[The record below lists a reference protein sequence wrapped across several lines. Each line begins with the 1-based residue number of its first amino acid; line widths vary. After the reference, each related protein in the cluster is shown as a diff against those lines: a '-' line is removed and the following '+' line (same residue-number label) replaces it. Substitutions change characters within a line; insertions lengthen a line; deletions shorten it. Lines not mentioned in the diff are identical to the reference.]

1 MLDFRVETF
10 LTVCETMNFT
20 RAAQLLHITQPA
32 VSQHI
37 HALETQ
43 YGTRL
48 FLYEGKQLRLT
59 EAGQLFLQTAA
70 TMRHDVRRLQEAL
83 HQMDSRRHLRFGAT
97 LSIGEYLLPSPLL
110 RLLTDDPTLQ
120 LRMITANTQELLRLM
135 DQGELDFAIVEGSF
149 DQQVYEGLVYCAQR
163 FIPVAAPDYPFPGPV
178 RRMADLL
185 DARLLVREPP
195 GFWCGSRAPAPA
207 ASWNRLWKPAT
218 SRCTASAISPS
229 WAASISSSPWSA
241 PGRASPSFTSRWS
254 RPSWT
259 GAIWW
264 KSPWRTGKSATTS
277 PFCGGGAAP
286 SPPITGRY
294 SVCCTRTETKQ
305 SPISAK
311 RRDGG
316 FFSGSISPAAGPEF
330 CRCPPRNQW
339 ISGQWCCRWSLSWC
353 IHPGQTL

>member
-83 HQMDSRRHLRFGAT
+83 QQMDSRRHLRFGAT

-185 DARLLVREPP
+185 DARLLVREP
-195 GFWCGSRAPAPA
+195 GSGTRGVLEQALEARNLTVHSFRYLTELGSLNLIKSLVCAGAGISFFYQPVVQAELDRGDLVEIPLEDGEIRHDFTFLWRRGSAFAPYYREVF
-207 ASWNRLWKPAT
+207 RLLH
-218 SRCTASAISPS
+218 
-229 WAASISSSPWSA
+229 
-241 PGRASPSFTSRWS
+241 
-254 RPSWT
+254 
-259 GAIWW
+259 
-264 KSPWRTGKSATTS
+264 
-277 PFCGGGAAP
+277 
-286 SPPITGRY
+286 
-294 SVCCTRTETKQ
+294 Q
-305 SPISAK
+305 
-311 RRDGG
+311 D
-316 FFSGSISPAAGPEF
+316 
-330 CRCPPRNQW
+330 
-339 ISGQWCCRWSLSWC
+339 
-353 IHPGQTL
+353 

>member
-110 RLLTDDPTLQ
+110 WLLTDDPTLQ

-163 FIPVAAPDYPFPGPV
+163 FIPVAAQDYPFPGPV

-185 DARLLVREPP
+185 DARLLVREP
-195 GFWCGSRAPAPA
+195 GSGTRGVLEQALEARNLTVHSFRYLTELGSLNLIKSLVCAGAGISFFYQPVVQAELDRDDLVEIPLEDGEIRHDFTFLWRRGSAFAPYYREVF
-207 ASWNRLWKPAT
+207 RLLH
-218 SRCTASAISPS
+218 
-229 WAASISSSPWSA
+229 
-241 PGRASPSFTSRWS
+241 
-254 RPSWT
+254 
-259 GAIWW
+259 
-264 KSPWRTGKSATTS
+264 
-277 PFCGGGAAP
+277 
-286 SPPITGRY
+286 
-294 SVCCTRTETKQ
+294 Q
-305 SPISAK
+305 
-311 RRDGG
+311 D
-316 FFSGSISPAAGPEF
+316 
-330 CRCPPRNQW
+330 
-339 ISGQWCCRWSLSWC
+339 
-353 IHPGQTL
+353 